1 MIGGAIGGARLNL
14 MLGDTV
20 VRPAPAAT
28 MRAFRKAEI
37 AVSDTN
43 PCGFSMEFEAV
54 QTGLSGMIPLWQNS
68 PLKSGSRLVA
78 TAQYGLN
85 IEPVLDGIIQE
96 VVHKPAENGEVGTI
110 TVKGRDLTALMDK
123 EVEAK
128 TFEGLSAS
136 SIVLDLLKTYSRYG
150 ILPNVM
156 MPKDNSPDNPL
167 DRTPALQGTA
177 LSIILHLAKLNGF
190 VFRLTPGPM
199 PLTSSAYWGPAT
211 MPDKPLKAITTDMG
225 AATNVS
231 NLEFQNAPNRAAVIK
246 GDVLDQSSGVVVPI
260 RSFPSGRLA
269 LGIKS
274 ALTDLSAHRTELL
287 KPNPGEGTGAGL
299 AQAQSQSEATDD
311 TLTATG
317 EVDLARYGGLLKPAR
332 LVGLRGAGW
341 DLSGLYRVRDVIH
354 TIELGRWTQS
364 FTFARNGTGATIP
377 SVAV

>member
-1 MIGGAIGGARLNL
+1 MIGGATGGARLNL
-14 MLGDTV
+14 MLGETV
-20 VRPAPAAT
+20 VRPANAAT

-43 PCGFSMEFEAV
+43 PCGFSIEFESI
-54 QTGLSGMIPLWQNS
+54 QTGLAGMVPLLQNS
-68 PLKSGSRLVA
+68 TLKAGLRLVA

-96 VVHKPAENGEVGTI
+96 VVHKPAENGQVGTI
-110 TVKGRDLTALMDK
+110 TVKGRDLTVLMDK
-123 EVEAK
+123 EMNAE
-128 TFEGLSAS
+128 TFEGMSAP

-150 ILPNVM
+150 IV
-156 MPKDNSPDNPL
+156 PKVIPPKNNSPDNPL
-167 DRTPALQGTA
+167 DRTPALQGTP

-190 VFRLTPGPM
+190 VFRLTPGPF
-199 PLTSSAYWGPAT
+199 PLTSTAYWGPAT
-211 MPDKPLKAITTDMG
+211 LPDNPLKAITTDMG

-260 RSFPSGRLA
+260 RSFPSGRMA
-269 LGIKS
+269 LGVKS

-287 KPNPGEGTGAGL
+287 KQIPGQGTGAGL

-317 EVDLARYGGLLKPAR
+317 EVDLARYGSLLKPAR

-354 TIELGRWTQS
+354 TIEPGRWNQS
-364 FTFARNGTGATIP
+364 FTLARNGTGATVP
-377 SVAV
+377 LVAV